1 MIVSVI
7 VLTYMHEE
15 YILNALNSIRN
26 QKVNFQLEIV
36 IINDASIDST
46 DNLISEW
53 LIKEKDKFKIKYFN
67 NIKNVGMSKN
77 FLKALSETTGKYVA
91 ILDGDDYWTDQ
102 YKLQKQVDFLENH
115 PEYSHCWTRF
125 NKLDE
130 KTNISKPDSN
140 DRFFVKKENGTDYSF
155 ETLASGW
162 ELGIQT
168 LVFQRNRI
176 NIEKFKKFKYF
187 RDIHVIVSLLE
198 RGNGFCI
205 NSFDA
210 VYRIHG
216 SGIHSG
222 IESQKQIEI
231 GFKLYREILKSNQS
245 NVYIKSEFKFYFLK
259 FIDEL
264 ISKNKFLAIFSI
276 IEFQFYFFDK
286 MLFKHHLKKIYTSID
301 KK

>member
-15 YILNALNSIRN
+15 YILNALNSIQN
-26 QKVNFQLEIV
+26 QKVNFQLEII
-36 IINDASIDST
+36 IINDASIDLT

-53 LIKEKDKFKIKYFN
+53 LLNEKDKFNIKYFN

-140 DRFFVKKENGTDYSF
+140 DRFFVNKENGTEYTF

-168 LVFQRNRI
+168 LVFQRNGI
-176 NIEKFKKFKYF
+176 DIEKFKKYKYF

-198 RGNGFCI
+198 SGKGFCI

-210 VYRIHG
+210 IYRIHG
-216 SGIHSG
+216 GGIHSG
-222 IESQKQIEI
+222 TEENYQNEIQYKIYKEIFRNLKNNHFVKKQFRFFLMEEVNYHLKEK
-231 GFKLYREILKSNQS
+231 KLDS
-245 NVYIKSEFKFYFLK
+245 LK
-259 FIDEL
+259 F
-264 ISKNKFLAIFSI
+264 I
-276 IEFQFYFFDK
+276 IEFQYFFSDWNY
-286 MLFKHHLKKIYTSID
+286 FKHHVKQMFGQIRV
-301 KK
+301 